1 MVVYAILTEVSIGR
15 LLLAGYIPGVLS
27 ALILMAMIMY
37 RVSRDPSLAPAVPI
51 KITWSD
57 RLRSLK
63 DIWGITLLIGLVLG
77 GIYTGFVTATEAAA
91 IGALGAFIL
100 MITAKQLT
108 RATFR
113 DSMLETARTTG
124 MIFLLLV
131 GASIFTG
138 FMAISGVPQLL
149 AETIVEGKY
158 SMWTVLLI
166 ICVAYLFLGM
176 FLDSISMMLLTL
188 PVLLPV
194 LKGLDMDLIWFG
206 IIVVKLV
213 EIGCITPPFGITVY
227 VVKGVVGNSVP
238 LEDVFRGIWWFLA
251 MEILT
256 LVILIMFP
264 AISTILPDTMLGKG

>member
-1 MVVYAILTEVSIGR
+1 
-15 LLLAGYIPGVLS
+15 
-27 ALILMAMIMY
+27 
-37 RVSRDPSLAPAVPI
+37 
-51 KITWSD
+51 
-57 RLRSLK
+57 
-63 DIWGITLLIGLVLG
+63 VLG
-77 GIYTGFVTATEAAA
+77 GIYTGFVTASEAAA
-91 IGALGAFIL
+91 IGALGAFFL
-100 MITAKQLT
+100 MITARQLN

-131 GASIFTG
+131 GAAIFTG
-138 FMAISGVPQLL
+138 FMAISGVPQKL
-149 AETIVEGKY
+149 AELIVEGKF
-158 SMWTVLLI
+158 SIWTVLAI
-166 ICVAYLFLGM
+166 VVVVYLFLGM

-194 LKGLDMDLIWFG
+194 LKELDVNLIWFG

-227 VVKGVVGNSVP
+227 VVKGVVGNAVS

-251 MEILT
+251 MEILV

-264 AISTILPDTMLGKG
+264 VISTILPDTMLGKG